1 MDKIYQYAKDPY
13 KAKNQLLNNK
23 REDVGL
29 KHFNNSRAF
38 IEYSNNMD
46 NIYENIKKRNLNNQ
60 RKILI
65 AFDDMVADMLSN
77 KKT

>member
-13 KAKNQLLNNK
+13 KAKNQLLSNK

-65 AFDDMVADMLSN
+65 AFDNMVADMLSN